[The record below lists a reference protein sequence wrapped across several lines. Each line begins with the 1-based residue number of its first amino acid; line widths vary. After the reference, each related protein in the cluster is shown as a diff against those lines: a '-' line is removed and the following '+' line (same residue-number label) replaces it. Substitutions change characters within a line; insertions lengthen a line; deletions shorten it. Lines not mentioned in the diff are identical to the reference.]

1 MIQFEKKMKKLGL
14 AAERHSGTAMFSAY
28 LGKQT
33 ENLQDTEF
41 LEKQKPIIPNHH
53 QTFNKTP

>member
-1 MIQFEKKMKKLGL
+1 MKKLGL
-14 AAERHSGTAMFSAY
+14 AAERHSGTAMFFAY
-28 LGKQT
+28 LGKQM

-41 LEKQKPIIPNHH
+41 LEKQKAIIPNHH